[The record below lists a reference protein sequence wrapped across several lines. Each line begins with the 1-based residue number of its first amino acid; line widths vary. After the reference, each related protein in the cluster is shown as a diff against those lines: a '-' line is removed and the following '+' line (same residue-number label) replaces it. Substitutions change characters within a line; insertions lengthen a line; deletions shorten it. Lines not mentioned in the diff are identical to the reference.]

1 MSVEKMIV
9 GTICIALL
17 LSLVSPIITGNQL
30 SEHKAD
36 IIKVVVITM
45 LAKVPFERKSDE

>member
-1 MSVEKMIV
+1 MIV
-9 GTICIALL
+9 GTICIALIISIL
-17 LSLVSPIITGNQL
+17 APIITGVPL

-45 LAKVPFERKSDE
+45 LAKIPLKDA